1 MNLLYIVNFHA
12 PMGGLHENVYASAL
26 YMKKQG
32 CTVYVV
38 LKPGRLQQR
47 MEAEGI
53 HTITTDF
60 SDSAETL
67 ESIENVDV
75 SFDLLHFH
83 PGLSKYPPLNFAEKS
98 NAPLTAIYHRI

>member
-12 PMGGLHENVYASAL
+12 PMGGLHENVYSSAL
-26 YMKKQG
+26 YMKRQG

-47 MEAEGI
+47 MEDKNI

-60 SDSAETL
+60 SDAEATL
-67 ESIENVDV
+67 ENIENTRIE
-75 SFDLLHFH
+75 FDLVHFH
-83 PGLSKYPPLNFAEKS
+83 PGPSKYPALKYAKKYQVPLIE
-98 NAPLTAIYHRI
+98 TY